1 MIVIIMHD
9 LNSDKCRER
18 ERERERE
25 EQRAWRGRGEIGR
38 SEDVRHDG

>member
-1 MIVIIMHD
+1 MEGQNVEM
-9 LNSDKCRER
+9 KVTKKG

>member
-18 ERERERE
+18 ERDKNREHGERE
-25 EQRAWRGRGEIGR
+25 ER
-38 SEDVRHDG
+38 

>member
-18 ERERERE
+18 ERESMDRER
-25 EQRAWRGRGEIGR
+25 RDREIR
-38 SEDVRHDG
+38 RCST

>member
-18 ERERERE
+18 ERER
-25 EQRAWRGRGEIGR
+25 AWIGRGEIGG

>member
-18 ERERERE
+18 ERETRTESMERER
-25 EQRAWRGRGEIGR
+25 RDREIR
-38 SEDVRHDG
+38 RCST